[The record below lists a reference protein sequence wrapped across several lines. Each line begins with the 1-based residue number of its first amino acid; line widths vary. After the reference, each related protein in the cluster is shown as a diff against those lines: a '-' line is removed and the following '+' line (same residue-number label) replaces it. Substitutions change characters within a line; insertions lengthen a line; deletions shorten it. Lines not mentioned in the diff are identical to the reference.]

1 MGRIGHKLK
10 KGAMFG
16 AKVVGGAIL
25 GASALMGSGA
35 IGSKSTGVREDMIS
49 GGAPELQRPAVA
61 PQAPSGDSM
70 DDEFGDFDDAFG
82 SSGFGLAGFKKGGRV
97 KKYKKHC

>member
-16 AKVVGGAIL
+16 AKVVGGAVL

-49 GGAPELQRPAVA
+49 GGAPELQVA

>member
-35 IGSKSTGVREDMIS
+35 IGVKSTGVREDMIS

-61 PQAPSGDSM
+61 PQAPSGDPF
-70 DDEFGDFDDAFG
+70 DDEFGGDDAFG

>member
-25 GASALMGSGA
+25 GASALAGSGA
-35 IGSKSTGVREDMIS
+35 IGVKSTGDYS
-49 GGAPELQRPAVA
+49 TGGGAPELQRPAVA
-61 PQAPSGDSM
+61 PQQPTGDSM